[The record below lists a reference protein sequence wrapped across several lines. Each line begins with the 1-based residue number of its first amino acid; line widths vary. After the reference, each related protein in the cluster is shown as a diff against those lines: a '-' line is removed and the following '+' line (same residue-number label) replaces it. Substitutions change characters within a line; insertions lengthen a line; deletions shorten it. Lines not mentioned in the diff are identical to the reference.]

1 MTVAPSKKY
10 ICRTFRISLMKKL
23 TKTSLTR
30 LMTDTLKARAEYK
43 PEQDA
48 LIFAAVS
55 NSIMMV
61 EAQKVIDDQGLL
73 ITGQK
78 GDLIKNPACMI
89 KRQAEQS
96 MFTAFKALK
105 LDPASLPNM
114 FSEGESSIDALMR
127 EAGLLDDC

>member
-1 MTVAPSKKY
+1 
-10 ICRTFRISLMKKL
+10 MKKL
-23 TKTSLTR
+23 NKIILTR
-30 LMTDTLKARAEYK
+30 LMTNTLKARAEYK
-43 PEQDA
+43 PEQDP

-55 NSIMMV
+55 NALMMV
-61 EAQKVIDDQGLL
+61 EAQQVIDEQGLL
-73 ITGQK
+73 VVGQK
-78 GDLIKNPACMI
+78 GELIKNPACMI

-114 FSEGESSIDALMR
+114 FSEGESSIDVLMR